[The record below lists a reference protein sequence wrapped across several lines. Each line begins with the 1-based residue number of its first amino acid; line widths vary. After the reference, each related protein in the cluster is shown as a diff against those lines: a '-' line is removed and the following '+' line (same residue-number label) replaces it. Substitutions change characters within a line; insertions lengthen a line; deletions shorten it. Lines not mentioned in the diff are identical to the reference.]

1 MKRIAISI
9 TIIALIFVAG
19 YSAVALI
26 DSGNDRLY
34 GQLELVTDSY
44 RSQSPDVEKTIS
56 ELERS
61 VADYSKRLGWIVN
74 DELLGEMELSTARLM
89 PMYQSNSD
97 EFLAVCSEIKEYARM
112 ILESEKVT
120 WGKIL

>member
-61 VADYSKRLGWIVN
+61 VADYSKRLGWVVS

-89 PMYQSNSD
+89 LMYQSNSD

-120 WGKIL
+120 WSKIL

>member
-9 TIIALIFVAG
+9 TIIALILVAG

-34 GQLELVTDSY
+34 GKLELVTDSY
-44 RSQSPDVEKTIS
+44 RSQSPDVE
-56 ELERS
+56 
-61 VADYSKRLGWIVN
+61 
-74 DELLGEMELSTARLM
+74 ARLR
-89 PMYQSNSD
+89 PMYRSDSD
-97 EFLAVCSEIKEYARM
+97 EFLAECAQIKEYARM

-120 WGKIL
+120 WSKIL

>member
-44 RSQSPDVEKTIS
+44 RSQSPDVEKNIS

-61 VADYSKRLGWIVN
+61 VADYSKRLGWVVS

-112 ILESEKVT
+112 ILESEKAT
-120 WGKIL
+120 WSKIL

>member
-9 TIIALIFVAG
+9 VIIALIFVAG

-34 GQLELVTDSY
+34 GRLELVTDSY
-44 RSQSPDVEKTIS
+44 RSQSPDVEKNIS

-61 VADYSKRLGWIVN
+61 VADYSKRLGWVVS
-74 DELLGEMELSTARLM
+74 DELLGEMELSVSRLM

-97 EFLAVCSEIKEYARM
+97 EFLAECAQIKEYARM

-120 WGKIL
+120 WSKIL

>member
-9 TIIALIFVAG
+9 TIIALIFLSV
-19 YSAVALI
+19 YSAIALI

-61 VADYSKRLGWIVN
+61 VADYSKRLGWVVS

-120 WGKIL
+120 WSKIL

>member
-44 RSQSPDVEKTIS
+44 RSQSPDVEKKHF
-56 ELERS
+56 R
-61 VADYSKRLGWIVN
+61 A
-74 DELLGEMELSTARLM
+74 
-89 PMYQSNSD
+89 
-97 EFLAVCSEIKEYARM
+97 
-112 ILESEKVT
+112 
-120 WGKIL
+120 

>member
-61 VADYSKRLGWIVN
+61 VADYSKRLGWVVS

-97 EFLAVCSEIKEYARM
+97 EFLAVCSEIKEYARL

-120 WGKIL
+120 WSKIL

>member
-44 RSQSPDVEKTIS
+44 RSQSRMSKKTFPS
-56 ELERS
+56 LNAASRTTQN
-61 VADYSKRLGWIVN
+61 ALAGW
-74 DELLGEMELSTARLM
+74 
-89 PMYQSNSD
+89 
-97 EFLAVCSEIKEYARM
+97 
-112 ILESEKVT
+112 
-120 WGKIL
+120 

>member
-9 TIIALIFVAG
+9 TIIALILVAG

-34 GQLELVTDSY
+34 GKLELVTDSY
-44 RSQSPDVEKTIS
+44 RSQSPDVEENIF
-56 ELERS
+56 ELERYIA
-61 VADYSKRLGWIVN
+61 VYSKRLGWIVN
-74 DELLGEMELSTARLM
+74 DELLGEMELSTARLR
-89 PMYQSNSD
+89 PMYRSDSD
-97 EFLAVCSEIKEYARM
+97 EFLAECAQIKEYARM

-120 WGKIL
+120 WSKIL

>member
-9 TIIALIFVAG
+9 AIIALIFVAG

-61 VADYSKRLGWIVN
+61 VADYSKRLGWVVS

-120 WGKIL
+120 WSKIL

>member
-19 YSAVALI
+19 YSAVAVI

-61 VADYSKRLGWIVN
+61 VADYSKRLGWVVS

-89 PMYQSNSD
+89 PMYRSNSD

-120 WGKIL
+120 WSKIL

>member
-9 TIIALIFVAG
+9 TIIALILVAG

-34 GQLELVTDSY
+34 GKLELVTDSY
-44 RSQSPDVEKTIS
+44 RSQSPDVEENIF
-56 ELERS
+56 ELERY
-61 VADYSKRLGWIVN
+61 VAVYSKRLGWIVN
-74 DELLGEMELSTARLM
+74 DELIGEMELSTARLR
-89 PMYQSNSD
+89 PMYRSNSD
-97 EFLAVCSEIKEYARM
+97 EFLAECAQIKEYAQM

-120 WGKIL
+120 WSKIL

>member
-9 TIIALIFVAG
+9 TIIALILVAG

-34 GQLELVTDSY
+34 GKLELVTDSY
-44 RSQSPDVEKTIS
+44 RSQSPDVEENIF
-56 ELERS
+56 ELEHY
-61 VADYSKRLGWIVN
+61 VAVYSKRLGWIVN
-74 DELLGEMELSTARLM
+74 DELLGEMELSTARLR
-89 PMYQSNSD
+89 PMYRSDSD
-97 EFLAVCSEIKEYARM
+97 EFLAECAQIKEYARM

-120 WGKIL
+120 WSKIL